1 MMKERLRRLIPSRE
15 RLREISALRP
25 VAHLLHRTE
34 LWHFNRRSVSGAA
47 FVGLFSAFIPVPS
60 QMLLAAL
67 IAVFFRVNLP
77 ISVALVWITNPI
89 TIPPMFYASYRV
101 GAWALG
107 IDLDAPGLEFTLD
120 SLMTNF
126 FSIAEPLFLG
136 AVICG
141 LVSGSLGFTVTHF
154 IWRNRVLRLWRQRQ
168 RQRQRA
174 KTETE
179 VEKDGTGK
187 DSLGKTHHQP

>member
-1 MMKERLRRLIPSRE
+1 
-15 RLREISALRP
+15 
-25 VAHLLHRTE
+25 
-34 LWHFNRRSVSGAA
+34 
-47 FVGLFSAFIPVPS
+47 
-60 QMLLAAL
+60 
-67 IAVFFRVNLP
+67 
-77 ISVALVWITNPI
+77 
-89 TIPPMFYASYRV
+89 MFYASYRV

-141 LVSGSLGFTVTHF
+141 LVSGSLGFTATHF

-187 DSLGKTHHQP
+187 DSPGKTHHQP